1 MWEGNEEQPWASKQA
16 TVTAQV
22 TCKGNAFTTPGVDT
36 APVQISKSD
45 YIFHLA
51 RVKGQWRIT
60 SDVGAYDLGYGP

>member
-1 MWEGNEEQPWASKQA
+1 M
-16 TVTAQV
+16 TAQV
-22 TCKGNAFTTPGVDT
+22 TYKGNAFTTPGADT